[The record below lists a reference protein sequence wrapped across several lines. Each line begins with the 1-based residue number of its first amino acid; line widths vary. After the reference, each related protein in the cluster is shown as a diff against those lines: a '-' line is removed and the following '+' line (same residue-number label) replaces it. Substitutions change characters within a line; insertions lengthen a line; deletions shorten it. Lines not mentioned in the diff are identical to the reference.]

1 MTDDKMVKNF
11 LVVVIILHVNGPNV
25 VIVAK
30 MKCCHTHVYN
40 MTVTV
45 CPSTGS
51 QLEVIKQNEQ
61 VLSST

>member
-30 MKCCHTHVYN
+30 IKCCHTQAYN

-45 CPSTGS
+45 C
-51 QLEVIKQNEQ
+51 
-61 VLSST
+61 SSTD